1 MLRIMLVSEV
11 SCLVSTRTGADL
23 TNAVALFYPERAL
36 VLLLVVLERNR
47 VVENRFVE
55 LALRVVAAST

>member
-1 MLRIMLVSEV
+1 ME
-11 SCLVSTRTGADL
+11 
-23 TNAVALFYPERAL
+23 LFYPERAAL

-55 LALRVVAAST
+55 LALCVITASSIQ